1 MDRMRAT
8 LIGRFLLLSILGLI
22 VLVPLW
28 YLSAPWLALPPT
40 WLAGNAVVHLFPW
53 ATSFELNGVQ
63 AVLHTL
69 VQVRLR
75 GPAGDV
81 LRELAPRAD
90 YPLLGNG
97 VALLWAMLLASR
109 TRLWWL
115 KGLLGTA
122 ILFVSQALGI
132 CFLWLK
138 DVVVLS
144 GPMGSEYLGY
154 SRGVAN
160 GILYGY
166 QFSVLMMTPMLP
178 ILLWLMFNKRFV
190 AALWLEAALEG
201 PGENK
206 AAASAPAR
214 VKDPQA

>member
-8 LIGRFLLLSILGLI
+8 LIGRFLLLSIVGLI

-28 YLSAPWLALPPT
+28 YWLAPLFARPPA
-40 WLAGNAVVHLFPW
+40 WLAGNAMLKLFSW
-53 ATSFELNGVQ
+53 VKSYDLEGVQ

-90 YPLLGNG
+90 YPMLGYG
-97 VALLWAMLLASR
+97 IALLWAMLLASR

-115 KGLLGTA
+115 KGLAGTL
-122 ILFVSQALGI
+122 ILFLSQALGI
-132 CFLWLK
+132 CFVWLK
-138 DVVVLS
+138 DVVVMS

-154 SRGVAN
+154 SRVTAN
-160 GILYGY
+160 AILYGY

-178 ILLWLMFNKRFV
+178 ILLWLAFNKRFV
-190 AALWLEAALEG
+190 AALWLEAALDG
-201 PGENK
+201 PGEEKRRGQRNL
-206 AAASAPAR
+206 
-214 VKDPQA
+214 Q